1 MIVAW
6 ICASFLANTGT
17 QIIDSSTLENSGWKH
32 TFRDSSPIQ
41 FPVLSD
47 LLLPNIDIIS
57 CDFVTQSLRR
67 FIWFCM
73 CSQCPISACFVHRL
87 QHSNSTEVVKSIVA
101 DETFNIIFFLWFYVH
116 YLYHKLVHI
125 YISTLSVSRNSRDAS
140 FTILFLHKH
149 NMK

>member
-41 FPVLSD
+41 FPVLYD

-67 FIWFCM
+67 FIRFCM
-73 CSQCPISACFVHRL
+73 CSECPISACFVHRL

-101 DETFNIIFFLWFYVH
+101 HETFNIIISYGFMYIIYTINLF
-116 YLYHKLVHI
+116 I
-125 YISTLSVSRNSRDAS
+125 YIFSPCQWAVTLVMLLSQFYFSINIIWR
-140 FTILFLHKH
+140 
-149 NMK
+149 